1 MKKILIILGVICLV
15 ATSCEDAPLD
25 KTATPDNQLNIIQVI
40 TSDNQGANIDE
51 DTGIE
56 IPKAVFT
63 NTDVTF
69 KSNTDPQLVQ
79 SRLWLIPQPEAR
91 PAAGGTTNINITEF
105 TTAEP
110 TVQFLRDNETT
121 QNSENQGFIINLIET
136 LTDGSIKR
144 ANVQV
149 GVRRP
154 LTPDIVPIGDRV
166 TRGEQ
171 INLTLL
177 SPAQLGLSQS
187 DFNTTMTWTII
198 DKGVF
203 NLPNGETTDT
213 RIIEFGQDEFN
224 SPSQIPIT
232 FTELGEGSFSL
243 KITRN
248 EPIFSEVEKVFTVE
262 VVDVLVPSGGDKD
275 PIKLSADGS
284 RINILYTESITNTGS
299 IGAGDYVLNYDNS
312 LFPSFSTTINNI
324 QFNGDNDVI
333 TLVLSESIPSF
344 MMDSVTLD
352 YTGTGIMSE
361 SGKVLDIFEDL
372 KVFPTG
378 TNEFNADFSGFEVET
393 GVWDNGWE
401 PQHLAEILFS
411 TERALL
417 GSQSMLFNITSS
429 PTVLGAF
436 RHETDPIIFS
446 PSQTGTFEVSYWVYV
461 ESTDATA
468 SLNLFWLDGSSVQWL
483 VSVGAIINQL
493 DTNRWVKV
501 SGQRDFSQGAKTDP
515 LIRVTEG
522 NARFF
527 VDHIDIRPV
536 DDGR

>member
-1 MKKILIILGVICLV
+1 MKKILIILGAICLIT
-15 ATSCEDAPLD
+15 TSCEDAPLD
-25 KTATPDNQLNIIQVI
+25 KTATPDSELNIIQVI
-40 TSDNQGANIDE
+40 TSDNQGANIDD

-91 PAAGGTTNINITEF
+91 PESGGTTNINITEF

-154 LTPDIVPIGDRV
+154 LMPDIVPIGDRV

-177 SPAQLGLSQS
+177 PPVQLGLSQS
-187 DFNTTMTWTII
+187 DFNTTMTWTV
-198 DKGVF
+198 DKGEF
-203 NLPNGETTDT
+203 NLPDGETTNT
-213 RIIEFGQDEFN
+213 RVIEFGQDEFN
-224 SPSQIPIT
+224 SPSQIPVT
-232 FTELGEGSFSL
+232 FTELGEATFSL
-243 KITRN
+243 KITRH

-262 VVDVLVPSGGDKD
+262 VSNFLFPSGGDKD

-284 RINILYTESITNTGS
+284 KISILYTNGITNGAS
-299 IGAGDYVLNYDNS
+299 IGTGDYVLNYDNAA
-312 LFPSFSTTINNI
+312 LPGFSATVNSIE
-324 QFNGDNDVI
+324 FSAENDVV
-333 TLVLSESIPSF
+333 TLVLSESIPAF
-344 MMDSVTLD
+344 MMDDLTLE
-352 YTGTGIMSE
+352 YSGTGIISE
-361 SGKVLDIFEDL
+361 RGNELGTFDGL

-378 TNEFNADFSGFEVET
+378 TNEFNADFGGFEIET
-393 GVWDNGWE
+393 GAWE
-401 PQHLAEILFS
+401 NAWENHFAELLFS

-417 GSQSMLFNITSS
+417 GSQSMLFDVTSS
-429 PTVLGAF
+429 PTGIGAW
-436 RHETDPIIFS
+436 RMENDPIVFI

-468 SLNLFWLDGSSVQWL
+468 NLNMFWLDGSSIQWL
-483 VSVGAIINQL
+483 VNVGVLINEL
-493 DTNRWVKV
+493 ETNKWVKV
-501 SGQRDFSQGAKTDP
+501 SGQRDFVEGAKTDP
-515 LIRVTEG
+515 FIRIAEG
-522 NARFF
+522 NARLF